1 MNWDIICYVLGRL
14 VLAEAVIL
22 GIPFLMALY
31 GWERSAPAFAV
42 SICIC
47 VLVGLALRVNGRSGN
62 EQLTMREGAA
72 ITGLGWLL
80 ATFLGMLPYLL
91 SGSLGFLDGIFESI
105 SGLRA
110 RARPS

>member
-42 SICIC
+42 SIC
-47 VLVGLALRVNGRSGN
+47 AS
-62 EQLTMREGAA
+62 TAA
-72 ITGLGWLL
+72 P
-80 ATFLGMLPYLL
+80 AM
-91 SGSLGFLDGIFESI
+91 SS
-105 SGLRA
+105 
-110 RARPS
+110 